1 MPGRRCS
8 RDLHY
13 GYDGQKVRH
22 LRIFAFCPRK
32 ESPLLVLM
40 VPSRKLTSHALLAT
54 RRDDNCARL
63 FGSIPGVEFTVYD
76 DNPSVV
82 CGCQSGPLPFYEPG
96 LEELLA
102 SLRGKNLSFTS
113 SLEETVSKSQIIFVC
128 INTPLKQS
136 GTGAGKAPDLSG

>member
-1 MPGRRCS
+1 MKSHECS
-8 RDLHY
+8 
-13 GYDGQKVRH
+13 
-22 LRIFAFCPRK
+22 C
-32 ESPLLVLM
+32 
-40 VPSRKLTSHALLAT
+40 LLAA
-54 RRDDNCARL
+54 RCDDICACL

-128 INTPLKQS
+128 INTPLKKS